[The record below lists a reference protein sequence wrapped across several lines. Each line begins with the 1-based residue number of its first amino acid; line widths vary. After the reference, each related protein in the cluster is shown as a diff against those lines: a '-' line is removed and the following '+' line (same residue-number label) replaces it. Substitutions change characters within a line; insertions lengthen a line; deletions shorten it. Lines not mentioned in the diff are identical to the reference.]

1 MLFLCFSFNCEAGL
15 EFHCEVVGKDGDL
28 LDELLYQSLV
38 ELCDVC
44 FLLGDKVLQL
54 LDLVH
59 SFFPVVAVE
68 FGLFLLVAEPENL
81 IGDGVIVLLVVCL
94 FDELFLQFFKPRLN
108 AVR

>member
-1 MLFLCFSFNCEAGL
+1 ML
-15 EFHCEVVGKDGDL
+15 GKDGDL

-54 LDLVH
+54 LDPVH

-68 FGLFLLVAEPENL
+68 LGLFLLVAEPENL
-81 IGDGVIVLLVVCL
+81 IGDGIVVL
-94 FDELFLQFFKPRLN
+94 FI
-108 AVR
+108 V